1 MSATRLG
8 SFARTGLSTVV
19 ILLFAVTAAEAK
31 TNRVII
37 GSLTYLGTNE
47 AGSAFRVT
55 LDPSAITSQPLAFS
69 NVTVFVDGTSQS
81 AGAITTPTTLLFI
94 GGTVGG
100 TVYPLASC
108 ASGCIAISV
117 QLVSADG
124 KPLTITLSDG
134 EEFGTFA
141 ITTAALQPPPG
152 QKFIQAQQSV
162 PIVLKRKASGK

>member
-1 MSATRLG
+1 MPAIRL
-8 SFARTGLSTVV
+8 SSSARTSLSTVV
-19 ILLFAVTAAEAK
+19 ILLLAVTAAAAK
-31 TNRVII
+31 TNRVVI

-47 AGSAFRVT
+47 SGSAFRVA
-55 LDPSAITSQPLAFS
+55 LDPSMVALQPLSFS

-108 ASGCIAISV
+108 AKGCIAISV

-124 KPLTITLSDG
+124 RPFTFTLSDG

-141 ITTAALQPPPG
+141 INTTALQPPPG
-152 QKFIQAQQSV
+152 RKFIQAQQSV
-162 PIVLKRKASGK
+162 PIVLKRNPSFK